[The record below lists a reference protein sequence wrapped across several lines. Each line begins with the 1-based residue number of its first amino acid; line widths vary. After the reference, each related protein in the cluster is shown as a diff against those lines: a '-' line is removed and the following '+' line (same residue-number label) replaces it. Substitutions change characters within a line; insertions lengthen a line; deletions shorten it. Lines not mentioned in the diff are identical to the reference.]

1 MRLFNNIAEKII
13 DGWMATLVAQQPPV
27 VVFKNITRQQRS
39 WGARDRKLFGKGLYD
54 GIRWYRK
61 YLHACELE
69 MATDRQAFKKML
81 ICWSLIENI
90 KLPEDIAPDEME
102 QKKLLKNIELNNHF
116 RAIKASIPDWLDKL
130 GTTYYKTEWDKEC
143 EAFNET
149 APLIIRANT
158 LKTTTEALKKRLLE
172 EAQIQTQVV
181 ADIPAAL
188 LVESS
193 KNLTTLEA
201 YKRGL
206 FEIQDANSQQIGHFV
221 DPQKNQLLIDVCA
234 GAGGKS
240 LHLAALMQ
248 NTGQIIALD
257 KYAAKLERLHARA
270 QRNGVKNLK
279 IETNNDAVFYKNHTQ
294 KADIVL
300 IDAPCSGLG
309 VLRRHPEH
317 KWVMNPQRIEDIRHI
332 QQDILVQNAEL
343 VKPHGTL
350 FYATCSIFP
359 NENQE
364 QIAAFLKTPIG
375 LQFALDQ
382 EKTFLTH
389 QTGHDG
395 FYISKLTRNRF

>member
-1 MRLFNNIAEKII
+1 
-13 DGWMATLVAQQPPV
+13 
-27 VVFKNITRQQRS
+27 
-39 WGARDRKLFGKGLYD
+39 
-54 GIRWYRK
+54 
-61 YLHACELE
+61 

-116 RAIKASIPDWLDKL
+116 RAIKASIPDWLDQL

-193 KNLTTLEA
+193 KKLTTLEA

-279 IETNNDAVFYKNHTQ
+279 IETINDAVFYKNHAQ

-343 VKPHGTL
+343 VKPH
-350 FYATCSIFP
+350 
-359 NENQE
+359 
-364 QIAAFLKTPIG
+364 
-375 LQFALDQ
+375 
-382 EKTFLTH
+382 
-389 QTGHDG
+389 
-395 FYISKLTRNRF
+395 